1 MRILIGS
8 NNQHKVG
15 EMSAIL
21 RSIFSEELSV
31 QLPRDLPTF
40 PTDIDECGDTLE
52 ANAMIKALEMYEA
65 TAQPCLA
72 DDTGL
77 EVAALNGR
85 PGVFS
90 ARFAGEDATDADN
103 RALLLRELRGMDD
116 RTAQFRTVICFYDG
130 FRPIFA
136 EGVCAGRILDEE
148 RGEGGF
154 GYDPVFMPDGDT
166 RSFAEMPAAEK
177 NAISHRGRALQQMA
191 RMLETLRDE
200 RMPARGLVEAMEE
213 ISAPRR

>member
-15 EMSAIL
+15 EISAIL
-21 RSIFSEELSV
+21 RTIFSEELEV
-31 QLPRDLPTF
+31 LLPRDLPSF
-40 PTDIDECGDTLE
+40 PTEIEECGDTLE

-65 TAQPCLA
+65 TARPCIA

-90 ARFAGEDATDADN
+90 ARFAGENATDADN
-103 RALLLRELRGMDD
+103 RKLLLQELRGAEQ
-116 RTAQFRTVICFYDG
+116 REAQFRTVICFYDG

-136 EGVCAGRILDEE
+136 EGVCRGRILNEE
-148 RGEGGF
+148 RGDGGF
-154 GYDPVFMPDGDT
+154 GYDPVFMPEGES

-191 RMLETLRDE
+191 HKLETLRAE
-200 RMPARGLVEAMEE
+200 RMPTGDLALAMEE
-213 ISAPRR
+213 ISRPQR